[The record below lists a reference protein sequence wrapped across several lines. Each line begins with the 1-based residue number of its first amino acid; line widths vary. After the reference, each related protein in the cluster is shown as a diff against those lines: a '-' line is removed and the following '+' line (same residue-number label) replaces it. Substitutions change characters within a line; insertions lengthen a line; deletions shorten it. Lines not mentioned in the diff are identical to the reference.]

1 MNLVPWSH
9 RLWVQTGQH
18 YGHHSQYICYLGWRW
33 VGPEGDQKSSVP
45 LSHLGEPHTEG
56 TPGLGSLRQLTAK
69 RGEGGGPHCSWGTQS
84 PVCCLLL
91 SQSASLSS
99 LREDSASGQS
109 TDATSIAAMSREEH
123 LVINRALCGPRSPGS
138 TGRRPGSVSSHLS
151 LSTTA
156 GRLLLLSLFHR

>member
-1 MNLVPWSH
+1 MGAN
-9 RLWVQTGQH
+9 RTTLWPPLPV
-18 YGHHSQYICYLGWRW
+18 YLLPGMEVGRARG
-33 VGPEGDQKSSVP
+33 GPEELSATVP
-45 LSHLGEPHTEG
+45 SGGAPHRRNPR
-56 TPGLGSLRQLTAK
+56 PGLPETTDCNV
-69 RGEGGGPHCSWGTQS
+69 GEGGGPHCSWGTQS

-91 SQSASLSS
+91 SQPASLSS